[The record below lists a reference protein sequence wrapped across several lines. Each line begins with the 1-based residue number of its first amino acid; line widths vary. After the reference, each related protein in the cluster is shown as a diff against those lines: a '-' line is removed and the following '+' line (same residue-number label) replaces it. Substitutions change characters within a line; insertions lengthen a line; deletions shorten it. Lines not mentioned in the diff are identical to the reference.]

1 MLAIL
6 SITVPI
12 YLAIAAG
19 WLVTRGGLFARG
31 DMRVLGLFVIR
42 LALPALLFSALVQ
55 RPAGDV
61 LNLRYMLLYA
71 LGSMLTLFVGR
82 WWAARQAPAGSPVPA
97 LMAMGMSCPNSGF
110 VGYPILSMVIAQTAG
125 LVLGQNMIVENL
137 LLVPLAMALAD
148 AADGRGDWRL
158 TLRRAAHSL
167 ARNPMIWAMAAGV
180 AVALTGLRLPAPL
193 LRTIGLFAQASTA
206 LSLFVIG
213 GSLVGLGLAGM
224 RRQVLRIA
232 AGKLLLHPALMLAV
246 LLAAEALG
254 MPPMEPALRLALVLS
269 AAAPMLSIYP
279 ILAQPHGQD
288 SLAAASLL
296 ATTALSFF
304 TISALLAVLPHLLG
318 V

>member
-1 MLAIL
+1 MLAVL
-6 SITVPI
+6 AITVPI
-12 YLAIAAG
+12 YLAIATG
-19 WLVTRGGLFARG
+19 WLVTRSGLFARG

-42 LALPALLFSALVQ
+42 LALPALLFSALAQ
-55 RPAGDV
+55 RPSDAV
-61 LNLRYMLLYA
+61 LDLRYMLLYA
-71 LGSMLTLFVGR
+71 LGSLLTLFVGR
-82 WWAARQAPAGSPVPA
+82 WWVGRHSPPGSPVPA

-125 LVLGQNMIVENL
+125 LVLGLNMIVENL

-148 AADGRGDWRL
+148 AAGGRGDWR
-158 TLRRAAHSL
+158 TALRRTLHSL

-180 AVALTGLRLPAPL
+180 MVTLLHIPLPAPL

-213 GSLVGLGLAGM
+213 GSLAGLGMAGM
-224 RRQVLRIA
+224 RRQVLLIA

-254 MPPMEPALRLALVLS
+254 LPPMAPALRLALVLS
-269 AAAPMLSIYP
+269 AASPMLSIFP

-288 SLAAASLL
+288 SLAAAALL

-318 V
+318 L